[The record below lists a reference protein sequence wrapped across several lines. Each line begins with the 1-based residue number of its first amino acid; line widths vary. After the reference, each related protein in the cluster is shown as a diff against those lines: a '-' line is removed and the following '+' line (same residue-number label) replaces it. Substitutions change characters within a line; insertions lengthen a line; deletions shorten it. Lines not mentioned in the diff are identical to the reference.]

1 MDHTKAFDS
10 VDFEFIH
17 KTIEVFNF
25 GETFRK
31 WMKILYKGGKSCVSN
46 NGFISATFPIERS
59 TRQGDPIS
67 PLIFIVVLELL
78 LISIRADEN
87 IVGIKVCKNEVKL
100 TAYAD
105 DASYFLKDK
114 ESARYLLTK
123 IEQFSKISGLEINRT
138 KSECL
143 LLDFELGIDKDEAS
157 LFGIPIVE
165 NLKILG
171 HYFGKNKMICE
182 YNNFYSKLKLIEKI
196 IQTWKQRSLSLLGKN
211 ILVNSLV
218 NSLILFNA
226 QIEIP
231 LLTF

>member
-1 MDHTKAFDS
+1 MKIFHTCHQKNRSDGDGLIGF
-10 VDFEFIH
+10 
-17 KTIEVFNF
+17 TIE
-25 GETFRK
+25 
-31 WMKILYKGGKSCVSN
+31 
-46 NGFISATFPIERS
+46 
-59 TRQGDPIS
+59 
-67 PLIFIVVLELL
+67 
-78 LISIRADEN
+78 
-87 IVGIKVCKNEVKL
+87 
-100 TAYAD
+100 
-105 DASYFLKDK
+105 K

-231 LLTF
+231 PSDFLNEVESKCKSFLWDGGVPKIAHQSLIGDYHQGGIRP